1 MKIKWLGKKQVIL
14 GGLVVALGLA
24 VYLNYMFT
32 PADSLPTAGDKEE
45 QTTGTTDK
53 NLGESLYVDAELQND
68 YFASARL
75 SRESARDEAIEL
87 VEELLSDVRLS
98 EEIQQ
103 QAAEKTS
110 AIADAV
116 VDEIAIEQLVLAK
129 GFEDCVAYIDGNS
142 CQLVVKADDLTQQQ
156 TLQILEIVTSQT
168 SVLPQNI
175 NIVAIK

>member
-1 MKIKWLGKKQVIL
+1 MKVKWLGKKQVIL

-32 PADSLPTAGDKEE
+32 PSDSLPTAGDKEGE
-45 QTTGTTDK
+45 TTTTEK

-68 YFASARL
+68 YFAAARV

-103 QAAEKTS
+103 QAEKTA

-129 GFEDCVAYIDGNS
+129 GFDDCVAYIDGDR
-142 CQLVVKADDLTQQQ
+142 CQLVVKAEDLTQQQ

-168 SVLPQNI
+168 AVLPQNI

>member
-1 MKIKWLGKKQVIL
+1 M
-14 GGLVVALGLA
+14 VALGLA

-32 PADSLPTAGDKEE
+32 PSDSLPTAGDKEGE
-45 QTTGTTDK
+45 TTTTEK

-68 YFASARL
+68 YFAAARV

-103 QAAEKTS
+103 QAAEKTA

-129 GFEDCVAYIDGNS
+129 GFDDCVAYIDGDR
-142 CQLVVKADDLTQQQ
+142 CQLVVKAEDLTQQQ

-168 SVLPQNI
+168 AVLPQNI